1 MLRRMEFLYP
11 LFINDLKMVHDEFHQ
26 PYDGSSYSF
35 KENKKSSAV
44 ISHSKALPNES
55 FNKAYLESSST
66 RQMFSFYHV
75 INVMQVTHKIDAFT
89 YVTMAGKYICV

>member
-1 MLRRMEFLYP
+1 M
-11 LFINDLKMVHDEFHQ
+11 MVLPVH
-26 PYDGSSYSF
+26 S
-35 KENKKSSAV
+35 KKTKKSFTV

-55 FNKAYLESSST
+55 FNKAFLEGSST

-89 YVTMAGKYICV
+89 YVTIAEVYVCV

>member
-1 MLRRMEFLYP
+1 MEFLYP
-11 LFINDLKMVHDEFHQ
+11 LFINDLKMLHEVFHQ
-26 PYDGSSYSF
+26 PYDGSSCSF
-35 KENKKSSAV
+35 KENKKSFTV

-55 FNKAYLESSST
+55 FNKAFLEGSST

-89 YVTMAGKYICV
+89 YVTIAEVYVCV